1 MKELSPALLSSALEE
16 KIRARLSE
24 LSVQLDQLV
33 AAYLSRLHREIENLS
48 LEISLI
54 NKHAADTRK
63 KIKLLS
69 QLLKT
74 LERIQIRPEKGRR
87 KDLKKIDSL
96 IGYLSEQLE
105 KESKELKVSSFV
117 LSLER
122 QIKQ

>member
-16 KIRARLSE
+16 KIQARISE
-24 LSVQLDQLV
+24 LSIQLDQLV
-33 AAYLSRLHREIENLS
+33 AAYLSRLHREIEDLS

-54 NKHAADTRK
+54 NKHAPDTRK
-63 KIKLLS
+63 KMKLLS

-74 LERIQIRPEKGRR
+74 LERVQIRAEKGRR

-105 KESKELKVSSFV
+105 KESKELKVSTFV

-122 QIKQ
+122 QIK

>member
-16 KIRARLSE
+16 KIRARISE

-54 NKHAADTRK
+54 NKHAPDTRK

-105 KESKELKVSSFV
+105 KESKELKV
-117 LSLER
+117 
-122 QIKQ
+122 